1 MLWLAIK
8 KACNAYNVKTNFTD
22 FVSPATI
29 GMWYTEIE
37 TVRDQID
44 AWRESPDMMAHKAW
58 VDNLRMSNFAA
69 AKAWLEV
76 KDKETFWP
84 KEDTQARVIIEFAM
98 PPSPFA
104 AKGATPSQVVSV
116 PIKEPIEQ
124 SKNFHVTQTKKK
136 KRETL
141 KSLREGWRKTEDYKR
156 YRQETWNSNRRR
168 YRQKIRLKKKITL
181 QLHEL
186 RDRMNEHRP

>member
-84 KEDTQARVIIEFAM
+84 KEDTQARVIIEFAT

-136 KRETL
+136 SVKPSSHSEKAGEKPKTTKGIGKKHGTPTADDTDKKSDSKR
-141 KSLREGWRKTEDYKR
+141 K
-156 YRQETWNSNRRR
+156 
-168 YRQKIRLKKKITL
+168 
-181 QLHEL
+181 
-186 RDRMNEHRP
+186 